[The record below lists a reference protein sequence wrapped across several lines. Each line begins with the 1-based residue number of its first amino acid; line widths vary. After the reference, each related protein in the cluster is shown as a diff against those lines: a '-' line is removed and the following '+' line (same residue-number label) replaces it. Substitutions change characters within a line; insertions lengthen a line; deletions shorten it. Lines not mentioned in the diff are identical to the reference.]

1 MDNLIST
8 ISEQG
13 VLLLRLNRL
22 DKKNALTGTM
32 YQALC
37 QQFDN
42 AEQNSSIKCIVIIGS
57 DQCFTAGNDLHDFLA
72 ANREQELPAVSFIHR
87 LKNCTKPL
95 LAATSGPAVG
105 IGTTLLLHCDYVCS
119 TNSTLFKLPFT
130 QLGLCPEAGSSM
142 LLPRRIGHNKA
153 FEYLVLGKS
162 FDAATALN
170 LGLINHIVEP
180 SELESHILSTASI
193 IASLPAKAVSASK
206 MLMKT
211 QQKADLDSVIENE
224 LEMFSQLLN
233 SPECKNIISEFFRK

>member
-13 VLLLRLNRL
+13 VLVLRLNRL

-87 LKNCTKPL
+87 LKSCTKPL

-153 FEYLVLGKS
+153 FEYLVLGNS
-162 FDAATALN
+162 FDAATALS
-170 LGLINHIVEP
+170 LGLINYIVEP
-180 SELESHILSTASI
+180 SELESHILSTANI

-211 QQKADLDSVIENE
+211 QQKVDLDNVIDNE